1 MGLSMPNLRSL
12 SLGRNVIKKIEKLD
26 GLAGALEELW
36 ISYNL
41 ISSLDGVQAL
51 QKLTTLYMSN
61 NAVKSWD
68 ELGKLQALPAM
79 REVLFK
85 NNPIYDDLE
94 PDQQRIEVLKHL

>member
-1 MGLSMPNLRSL
+1 MPNLRSL

-26 GLAGALEELW
+26 GLAGTLEELW

-41 ISSLDGVQAL
+41 ISSLDGLQAL

-68 ELGKLQALPAM
+68 ERLCECVCLVGLACCVRGLVCLLWRRPLCSQTLRAAC
-79 REVLFK
+79 
-85 NNPIYDDLE
+85 
-94 PDQQRIEVLKHL
+94 Q